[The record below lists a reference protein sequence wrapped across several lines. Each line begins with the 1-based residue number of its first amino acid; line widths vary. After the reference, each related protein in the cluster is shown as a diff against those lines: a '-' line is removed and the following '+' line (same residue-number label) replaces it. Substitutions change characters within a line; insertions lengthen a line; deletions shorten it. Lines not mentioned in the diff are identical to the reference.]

1 MLQKRKSSIRQ
12 LMKHV
17 LPRPLVSACETAFQ
31 SKKCQFTLSELVLGY
46 AQILSNKKVQ
56 INAIL

>member
-46 AQILSNKKVQ
+46 AQILSNKKV
-56 INAIL
+56 